1 MIYGW
6 VTADDTAVVVKVV
19 HSNSREATLHAALS
33 EDPSL
38 RVLPIVANLTDFC
51 PAWGLSAI
59 VTRKCLVLSD
69 WIDNHVWRFVDLVPI
84 VMQLVQ
90 VIAHREVVER
100 VRVRHTYCAR
110 ARVPLTC
117 AWSRGLLHPV
127 GPLSPTPYLLPSLPR
142 LTSLYW
148 NGVPICRGLCG
159 RLSESGTIVATSTAT
174 SSPRTSSWRQLQV
187 TTATT

>member
-33 EDPSL
+33 KDPSL
-38 RVLPIVANLTDFC
+38 RVLPVVANLTDFC

-90 VIAHREVVER
+90 VIAHREV
-100 VRVRHTYCAR
+100 
-110 ARVPLTC
+110 
-117 AWSRGLLHPV
+117 
-127 GPLSPTPYLLPSLPR
+127 
-142 LTSLYW
+142 W
-148 NGVPICRGLCG
+148 NVCVCG
-159 RLSESGTIVATSTAT
+159 TRIVHAHVC
-174 SSPRTSSWRQLQV
+174 P
-187 TTATT
+187 